1 MILLLKLLSTT
12 TMSSDSAGESV
23 PSWLRPEKESD
34 GEPTGSER
42 LVGGS
47 RDSSRDC
54 RMRRGR
60 FSTRSPVNL
69 VDFIGASFPHL
80 QDPGA
85 RVCLQLEVPLRGGT
99 RETHSVGELWWE
111 LHRMRNIQE
120 NTWNNN
126 NTAFCSVPRLAG
138 TGFLHMLTDG
148 FPGLFHDF
156 NLLLPLHSLTYF
168 TLGVNLTPAIKTCR
182 KLLELI
188 LFPKF
193 KCEVLYVCLLTT

>member
-1 MILLLKLLSTT
+1 MTNGPGRGFNSFRDTKEALASLFTVVQPTLTLMILLLKLLSTT

-34 GEPTGSER
+34 GEPTGSGR

-99 RETHSVGELWWE
+99 RETHSVGELW
-111 LHRMRNIQE
+111 
-120 NTWNNN
+120 
-126 NTAFCSVPRLAG
+126 
-138 TGFLHMLTDG
+138 
-148 FPGLFHDF
+148 
-156 NLLLPLHSLTYF
+156 
-168 TLGVNLTPAIKTCR
+168 
-182 KLLELI
+182 
-188 LFPKF
+188 
-193 KCEVLYVCLLTT
+193 